1 MSFEKSSGHSRYFN
15 HHSELQSAQRFWMYI
30 KSTSK
35 AGIEKT
41 IPVGPLEI
49 DFTPI
54 VLTKEL
60 IVDIKNRTIYIGWE
74 NQTFVDG
81 EEIDPISSILF
92 RIGMYLVFISLLFI
106 LLRV

>member
-1 MSFEKSSGHSRYFN
+1 
-15 HHSELQSAQRFWMYI
+15 MYI

-74 NQTFVDG
+74 NQTFVDE